1 MEKKNPC
8 KLLFAFLLSFLFI
21 TICSKNS
28 FLYPMNDWG
37 DVNCFF
43 IVGRSLLDGKVLY
56 RDIYDQKGPIL
67 YFIYALLSSISSTS
81 FFAVYIRN
89 HYIRILFILCWK
101 MCESLY

>member
-81 FFAVYIRN
+81 FFAV
-89 HYIRILFILCWK
+89 
-101 MCESLY
+101 

>member
-67 YFIYALLSSISSTS
+67 YFICIVIIHFKYEFLCRL
-81 FFAVYIRN
+81 YIRN